1 MVLADTSVW
10 IDHFREGRSSAMASL
25 LTEGLIVIHPFVV
38 GELACG
44 NLKHRTAVLKDL
56 RALSPAIVATNAEAF
71 QLLEDR
77 RLWGGGLGWVDIH
90 LLASALISH
99 CRLWTLDRRLAEAAA
114 QLSLEYRDQR
124 RLM

>member
-1 MVLADTSVW
+1 
-10 IDHFREGRSSAMASL
+10 MASL